1 MNVLLLSQF
10 FPPEL
15 CAASNRN
22 AALAAQLLQRGH
34 DVHVLTGF
42 PNFPTGVI
50 PAGYRRRISAHE
62 LVDGV
67 RTTRLWTFAS
77 PRRSSALRLLNWASL
92 AGSASLYL
100 LARREPMDVLYVSS
114 PPITLAMPALLSAA
128 LGGMRLVVDVRDSYP
143 EVAIRMGMWRD
154 SSPLARMVGAVART
168 LYRRA
173 DCVIAVTE
181 SVRDEIVARG
191 CDPEKIL
198 VAPNGYDRIE
208 PSSRPPFF
216 RRQGEFIAVF
226 AGNFGLAAGLD
237 VILDAAALLRDDARI
252 RVVLVGDGSEFQR
265 VRARAAAERLANVE
279 LLGALS
285 RPEAMAALR
294 AADICLV
301 PLKRRVTDSLPTKL
315 FDALSVG
322 CPVLVSA
329 DGEARRFVESSG
341 GGWGISPEDPQ
352 ALAAALR
359 AIADAPTER
368 AARAAAGQSYVEE
381 RYTRARSVASIV
393 DRIERLAGWPW
404 AATRR
409 DAEEVSA

>member
-1 MNVLLLSQF
+1 MNVLMLSQF

-42 PNFPTGVI
+42 PNFPTGII
-50 PAGYRRRISAHE
+50 PACYRGRTSAYE
-62 LVDGV
+62 LVEGI

-77 PRRSSALRLLNWASL
+77 PRRSGALRLLNWASL
-92 AGSASLYL
+92 AASASLHL
-100 LARREPMDVLYVSS
+100 LTRREPMDVLYVSS
-114 PPITLAMPALLSAA
+114 PPITLAMPALAGAA
-128 LGGMRLVVDVRDSYP
+128 LRRARLVVDVRDSYP

-154 SSPLARMVGAVART
+154 TSPLARVVGAVART

-208 PSSRPPFF
+208 PSSRPPFS
-216 RRQGEFIAVF
+216 RRPGEFVAVF

-237 VILDAAALLRDDARI
+237 VILDAAALLRDDERI
-252 RVVLVGDGSEFQR
+252 RIVLVGDGSEFQR
-265 VRARAAAERLANVE
+265 MRARIAAEGIANVE

-294 AADICLV
+294 AADVCLV
-301 PLKRRVTDSLPTKL
+301 PLKRRVADSLPTKL

-329 DGEARRFVESSG
+329 DGEARRFVEVSG
-341 GGWGISPEDPQ
+341 GGWSSPPEDPQ

-359 AIADAPTER
+359 AITDAPTER
-368 AARAAAGQSYVEE
+368 AARAATGRSYVED
-381 RYTRARSVASIV
+381 RYTRTRSVASIAA
-393 DRIERLAGWPW
+393 RIERLAGRPW
-404 AATRR
+404 AATSR
-409 DAEEVSA
+409 DAEEASA